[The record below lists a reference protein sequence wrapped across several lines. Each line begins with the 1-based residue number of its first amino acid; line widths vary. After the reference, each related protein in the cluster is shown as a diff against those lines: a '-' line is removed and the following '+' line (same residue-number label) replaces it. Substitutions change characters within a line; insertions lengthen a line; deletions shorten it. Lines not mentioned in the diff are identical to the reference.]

1 MNKVFGV
8 ISLALVV
15 SFFFL
20 VSVAGENSRADEIIG
35 ELFIKLKN
43 EDFSSECIKVV
54 VGNAPNFDS
63 QCDQDMFVFTV
74 SLLKRF
80 DLRDGG
86 NFSINLKKEN
96 YWFPF
101 TNNQGI
107 RVSLNL
113 SQTEKSSF
121 FKLSNDLDYV
131 KNLFVIKRT
140 GFKWQ
145 IDSITINDPDLVKI
159 FNDTKKQ
166 INFKKYLVQLDSG
179 YQLNEIIIHGG
190 EFTDIDRLL
199 LKFSVEKLLKYFES
213 QKPNKLLKRDSQC
226 VAFSACGEL
235 RDYDGMR

>member
-1 MNKVFGV
+1 MSKVFGV
-8 ISLALVV
+8 ISLAVVV
-15 SFFFL
+15 SFFVI
-20 VSVAGENSRADEIIG
+20 VSVAGENSRADEIVG

-54 VGNAPNFDS
+54 AGSNQNFDS
-63 QCDQDMFVFTV
+63 HCDQDMFVFTV

-80 DLRDGG
+80 DLLDGS

-101 TNNQGI
+101 INNQGI

-113 SQTEKSSF
+113 SQTQKSSF

-131 KNLFVIKRT
+131 TDLFVIKRT

-145 IDSITINDPDLVKI
+145 IDSITINEPELAKI

-166 INFKKYLVQLDSG
+166 IDFQKYLVQLDSG
-179 YQLNEIIIHGG
+179 YQLNEMIIHEG

-226 VAFSACGEL
+226 VAFSACSEF